1 MKRFKKGAASFYIV
15 SFSTLILVI
24 IAASFATVIISEV
37 TRASNDD
44 LSQSAY
50 DAALAGV
57 EDAKLA
63 YSNYRRCAQKGG
75 SAAKEGPDDDGAVS
89 CEEII
94 YWMENPDCDMVA
106 HMIGRLPDYES
117 GEVLISDTTATD
129 GTGVTS
135 DLNQA
140 YTCVKIGTELEDYR
154 ANLTSTSNYR
164 LVKVSLVDMKAS
176 DVESIKFSWYSTKD
190 GQILNYS
197 NFDKG
202 KVKFQ
207 PVGEKAQPPM
217 PPTIE
222 IQLVQTAESFT
233 LGEVNGAAQG
243 VRTDRATLFLVPAR
257 DGVSKETDDGNHI
270 GVYDEG
276 MKKNIISAEQVAKTN
291 DQYISN
297 MPYVV
302 KCDDT
307 ADFLCSTLI
316 ELPDPIGGDR
326 NDDTFMFLVTLPYG
340 EPDTDFAVEFF
351 DEDGERANV
360 DMQVVID
367 STGRTNDLYRRVET
381 RLESLDVA
389 FPFIYYALQ
398 ILDTGKN
405 NTTIIEKAME
415 VLEEY
420 NRDYTAG

>member
-1 MKRFKKGAASFYIV
+1 MKKFKKGAASFYIV

-75 SAAKEGPDDDGAVS
+75 ISAKEPDGDGAVS
-89 CEEII
+89 CEEILW
-94 YWMENPDCDMVA
+94 WMEVKPDCDMVA

-129 GTGVTS
+129 GSGVTS

-140 YTCVKIGTELEDYR
+140 YTCVKIATELEDYR

-164 LVKVSLVDMKAS
+164 LVKVSLADMKAS
-176 DVESIKFSWYSTKD
+176 DVETIKFSWYSTKE

-197 NFDKG
+197 NFDG
-202 KVKFQ
+202 RVKFQ
-207 PVGEKAQPPM
+207 SAQNGIQPPM

-222 IQLVQTAESFT
+222 IQMVQTADNFT
-233 LGEVNGAAQG
+233 LGEVNGATQG
-243 VRTDRATLFLVPAR
+243 GRTDRATLFLVPAS
-257 DGVSKETDDGNHI
+257 DEASVSKEGVDGNYV
-270 GVYDEG
+270 GVFDG
-276 MKKNIISAEQVAKTN
+276 DKNIISAGQVAKTN

-297 MPYVV
+297 VPYVV
-302 KCDDT
+302 KCDST

-316 ELPDPIGGDR
+316 ELPDPIGSDR

-340 EPDTDFAVEFF
+340 EPDTDFAVEFL
-351 DEDGERANV
+351 DATGRRARLN
-360 DMQVVID
+360 MQVVID

-398 ILDTGKN
+398 VLDTDKGN
-405 NTTIIEKAME
+405 AATIEKAME
-415 VLEEY
+415 VLEEW
-420 NRDYTAG
+420 NRDYTDG